1 MATPFPAARCCR
13 AGLVRPAARL
23 KLRHHRMTRM
33 SFPCGTV
40 GVEPRH
46 LGEGMAEAAQE
57 SFTWQDVLDFE
68 RARPGSTVAKQLAV
82 RARFGLSP
90 ARYYQLLNRLIDR
103 PEALR

>member
-1 MATPFPAARCCR
+1 
-13 AGLVRPAARL
+13 
-23 KLRHHRMTRM
+23 
-33 SFPCGTV
+33 
-40 GVEPRH
+40 
-46 LGEGMAEAAQE
+46 MAEAAQE

-103 PEALR
+103 PEALRYDPMLVQRLRRLRDTRRATRFAKGRGREG